1 MCSKE
6 MYGEY
11 SNMDDLTVENWNM
24 QTTKKVEP
32 DKIGKIV
39 NSIGKEDVISI
50 LTEMYDKNRNHKVN
64 YDILGDFMDYIK
76 EKEIQIYN

>member
-11 SNMDDLTVENWNM
+11 SNMDDLTVEEWNM

-32 DKIGKIV
+32 ERISKIESSKGKR
-39 NSIGKEDVISI
+39 DVISI
-50 LTEMYDKNRNHKVN
+50 LTEMYENDRNPEIN
-64 YDILGDFMDYIK
+64 YDILGDFVDYIK
-76 EKEIQIYN
+76 EKEIQIVD